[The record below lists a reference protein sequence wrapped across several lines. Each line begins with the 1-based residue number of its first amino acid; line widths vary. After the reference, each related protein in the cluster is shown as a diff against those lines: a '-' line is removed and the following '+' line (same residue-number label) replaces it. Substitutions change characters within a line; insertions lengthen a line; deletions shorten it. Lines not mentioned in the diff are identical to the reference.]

1 MHRLGESDDD
11 AFLAQGQIVEEQVK
25 SVDYDVWECDCG
37 EHLVLPYK
45 AIFTSYTACKQCQ
58 RRTAKAKRTV
68 LEHATTLSTGRA
80 RDAYRC
86 KACEATWEV
95 LVTLPIIV
103 DLERWV
109 RRRRWWWRRGLVVR
123 RVRVDQRGGGGG
135 SY

>member
-11 AFLAQGQIVEEQVK
+11 AFLAQGQVVEEQIK

-45 AIFTSYTACKQCQ
+45 ALFTSYTACKQCQ

-95 LVTLPIIV
+95 LVTLPLIV
-103 DLERWV
+103 ASSS
-109 RRRRWWWRRGLVVR
+109 GSGGGGG
-123 RVRVDQRGGGGG
+123 GGGGG
-135 SY
+135 SSFGGSGSSSGAGGGGSY